1 MAPESNCYPLIAAA
15 AQRTGLDWWL
25 IYGVIEQESSFDPA
39 SESNCGALGL
49 MQLMPSS
56 FPAFTR
62 TVLLDPATNVK
73 LGAEHLRECIG
84 IWRQETAAEAVK
96 FGLAS
101 YNGGQGYVL
110 QAQHQAALAGE
121 DPSQW
126 AAVEPF
132 LNLAEV
138 NGKQPDVAQIRD
150 YVARI
155 WRRYAARKGAPVP
168 TAQGTAAA

>member
-1 MAPESNCYPLIAAA
+1 MAPESDFYPLIAAA

-39 SESNCGALGL
+39 SESSCGALGL

-62 TVLLDPATNVK
+62 RALLDPGANVK

-84 IWRQETAAEAVK
+84 IWRQETADEAIK

-101 YNGGQGYVL
+101 YNGGPGYVL
-110 QAQHQAALAGE
+110 AAQHQAALAGE
-121 DPSQW
+121 DQAQW
-126 AAVEPF
+126 AVVEPF
-132 LNLAEV
+132 LASAQV
-138 NGKQPDVAQIRD
+138 GGKRPDVEQIRD